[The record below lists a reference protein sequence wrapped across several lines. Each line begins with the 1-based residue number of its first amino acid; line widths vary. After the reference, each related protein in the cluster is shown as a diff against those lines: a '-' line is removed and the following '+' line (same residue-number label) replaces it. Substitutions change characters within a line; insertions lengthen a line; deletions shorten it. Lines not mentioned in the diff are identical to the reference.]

1 MAKVL
6 LILVD
11 GMRPESIAA
20 CGSGY
25 AKAMLESCRFST
37 VNAQTVFPSVTL
49 PCHMSLFHSV
59 APQRHG
65 ILTNTFVPMARP
77 VDGLVEKLH
86 SAGKTCAFYYTWE
99 QLRDVAQPGK
109 LDYSFY
115 SSMFHGRGAEA
126 DREATDAAI
135 HAIKTVKPDFVF
147 LYLGWADE
155 TGHRYGWLG
164 KEYLSVVNDE
174 WGNIKRA
181 IAAAPDEYKIII
193 TADHG
198 GHDMNHGSELA
209 EDMTIPVI
217 VPEHGESDEFITDQ
231 INIIDIAPTI
241 AKWLGVAADE
251 QWAGKSF
258 TM

>member
-25 AKAMLESCRFST
+25 AKAMLERCRFST
-37 VNAQTVFPSVTL
+37 MNAQTVFPSVTL

-115 SSMFHGRGAEA
+115 SSMFHGRGEEA

-147 LYLGWADE
+147 LYLG
-155 TGHRYGWLG
+155 
-164 KEYLSVVNDE
+164 
-174 WGNIKRA
+174 
-181 IAAAPDEYKIII
+181 
-193 TADHG
+193 
-198 GHDMNHGSELA
+198 
-209 EDMTIPVI
+209 
-217 VPEHGESDEFITDQ
+217 
-231 INIIDIAPTI
+231 
-241 AKWLGVAADE
+241 
-251 QWAGKSF
+251 
-258 TM
+258 